1 MKEFKDRLQLTPPQR
16 SEIERYLGCVGVL
29 SEYAMLKMTRKIK
42 QIEQKLE
49 VKKYE

>member
-16 SEIERYLGCVGVL
+16 SEVERYLGCIGVL
-29 SEYAMLKMTRKIK
+29 SEYAILKLIRRLKRL
-42 QIEQKLE
+42 EQKLE